1 MANEKQTTEYIVS
14 KLNQG
19 GVIIESV
26 QDDDGTILLAKYDD
40 SGVSY
45 QHGIELLDGTVWLP
59 IPKTNNLIKHS
70 VVLLPP
76 KAIEYENFETL
87 VNEIRIFISSYV
99 TLSDTFL
106 EIAVYYVLLSWVYD
120 AFREVPYL
128 RFRGDF
134 GSGKTRAIQIIGSLL
149 YKPVFASGA
158 TTSSPIF
165 HSLDMFRGSLVLDEA
180 DFRFSDEKSE
190 LTKIL
195 NNGNVAGFPVLRSVP
210 NDKKLYDPRAF
221 AVFGPKIVS
230 MREFFKDAALESR
243 FLTETMGY
251 KKPEC
256 HIPLSLPVIF
266 HEDARNL
273 RGKLLSWRFKN
284 VLEMSLDEGC
294 YSPKLSS
301 RSNQIVA
308 PLLACVADQ
317 AVRAR
322 IIDFVYLS
330 EQERKSDRSI
340 QIESLVLA
348 TIIALYNG
356 AVTSI
361 SISDI
366 RNHLLLNYGDEFE
379 RTVTCRYVG
388 YIIRAKLSLR
398 TERVAGVYF
407 AKIDPEYLEAL
418 SIRFGQD
425 FRTSGL

>member
-1 MANEKQTTEYIVS
+1 MPKEKQATEYIVS

-40 SGVSY
+40 SGASY

-76 KAIEYENFETL
+76 KEIEYETYDTL
-87 VNEIRIFISSYV
+87 VSEVRTFINSYV

-106 EIAVYYVLLSWVYD
+106 EISVYYVLLSWVYD

-366 RNHLLLNYGDEFE
+366 RNHLLLHYGDEFE

-407 AKIDPEYLEAL
+407 AKIEPDYLEVLA
-418 SIRFGQD
+418 IRFGQD